1 MHGAEVGFSYSVV
14 DMLMLLR
21 GVKMRKR
28 ETTRFL
34 YVTDVGGSGVGRR
47 RKSMVAVGFE
57 LQEQGGHV
65 LVGQGDGYKMA
76 CGWFVSDITRGSS
89 SQDSFFACYTNFFIS
104 SVKSNKD

>member
-1 MHGAEVGFSYSVV
+1 
-14 DMLMLLR
+14 
-21 GVKMRKR
+21 MRKR

-47 RKSMVAVGFE
+47 RKSMVAVGLE

-65 LVGQGDGYKMA
+65 LVGQGAGYKMA